1 MAQSLNPTFKKL
13 TAIDI
18 VNVSDL
24 FKQHLTVT
32 PDGAVYADGWDDDR
46 VAKEAIPNYTGNARA
61 AVGKYRITL
70 GYGLL
75 ATISKKTVSSE
86 YEELNGM
93 IHLLHT
99 KSKER
104 FEEIEDQIYRLTAA
118 LEDRYDEFQKRILML
133 ERSHFAIASAE
144 SQLRRMNN
152 G

>member
-1 MAQSLNPTFKKL
+1 MAQSLNPAFKKL

-32 PDGAVYADGWDDDR
+32 PDGAAYADGWDDDR

-75 ATISKKTVSSE
+75 AVASKKTVSSE
-86 YEELNGM
+86 YEEIRG
-93 IHLLHT
+93 
-99 KSKER
+99 
-104 FEEIEDQIYRLTAA
+104 QIYRNAFNMEERFCR
-118 LEDRYDEFQKRILML
+118 LEDRL
-133 ERSHFAIASAE
+133 ERLERFHFAISTADAYLARST
-144 SQLRRMNN
+144 N

>member
-46 VAKEAIPNYTGNARA
+46 VAKEAIPNYTGNSRA

-75 ATISKKTVSSE
+75 AVAK
-86 YEELNGM
+86 
-93 IHLLHT
+93 
-99 KSKER
+99 KER
-104 FEEIEDQIYRLTAA
+104 PKSRLEE
-118 LEDRYDEFQKRILML
+118 LEDRVYYLESLMA
-133 ERSHFAIASAE
+133 HYMDKAA
-144 SQLRRMNN
+144 
-152 G
+152 

>member
-32 PDGAVYADGWDDDR
+32 GDGAVYADGWDDDR

-75 ATISKKTVSSE
+75 AATSKKTVSSE
-86 YEELNGM
+86 YEELQG
-93 IHLLHT
+93 
-99 KSKER
+99 
-104 FEEIEDQIYRLTAA
+104 QIYRLTAA
-118 LEDRYDEFQKRILML
+118 LEDQYEEFQKRISML
-133 ERSHFAIASAE
+133 ERPRLAIDSTE

>member
-46 VAKEAIPNYTGNARA
+46 VAKEAIPKYTGNARA

-75 ATISKKTVSSE
+75 AVASKKTVSSE
-86 YEELNGM
+86 YEEIQG
-93 IHLLHT
+93 
-99 KSKER
+99 
-104 FEEIEDQIYRLTAA
+104 QIYSTSSALGRRMNELEYRLK
-118 LEDRYDEFQKRILML
+118 QL
-133 ERSHFAIASAE
+133 ERYHFAIASADA
-144 SQLRRMNN
+144 QLARAAN

>member
-32 PDGAVYADGWDDDR
+32 GDGAVYADGWDDDR

-75 ATISKKTVSSE
+75 ATTSKKTVSSE
-86 YEELNGM
+86 YEELQG
-93 IHLLHT
+93 
-99 KSKER
+99 
-104 FEEIEDQIYRLTAA
+104 QIYRVALA
-118 LEDRYDEFQKRILML
+118 LEDQYEEFQKRISML
-133 ERSHFAIASAE
+133 ERPRLAIDSTE

>member
-32 PDGAVYADGWDDDR
+32 GDGAVYADGWDDDR

-75 ATISKKTVSSE
+75 ATTSKKTVSSE
-86 YEELNGM
+86 YEELQG
-93 IHLLHT
+93 
-99 KSKER
+99 
-104 FEEIEDQIYRLTAA
+104 QIYRLTAA
-118 LEDRYDEFQKRILML
+118 LEDKYDEFQKRISML
-133 ERSHFAIASAE
+133 ERPRLAIDSTE

>member
-32 PDGAVYADGWDDDR
+32 GDGAVYADGWDDDR

-75 ATISKKTVSSE
+75 ATTSKKTVSSE
-86 YEELNGM
+86 YEELQG
-93 IHLLHT
+93 
-99 KSKER
+99 
-104 FEEIEDQIYRLTAA
+104 QIYRVAFNA
-118 LEDRYDEFQKRILML
+118 EERFCRLEDRIERL
-133 ERSHFAIASAE
+133 ERSHFAISSAE
-144 SQLRRMNN
+144 LQLRHMKN

>member
-1 MAQSLNPTFKKL
+1 MAQSLNPAFKKL

-32 PDGAVYADGWDDDR
+32 EDGAVYADGWDDDR

-75 ATISKKTVSSE
+75 AVTKKENSNSRLDELEIRVRSLEIILISMGYDVR
-86 YEELNGM
+86 GQR
-93 IHLLHT
+93 I
-99 KSKER
+99 
-104 FEEIEDQIYRLTAA
+104 AA
-118 LEDRYDEFQKRILML
+118 
-133 ERSHFAIASAE
+133 
-144 SQLRRMNN
+144 
-152 G
+152 

>member
-1 MAQSLNPTFKKL
+1 MAQSPNPSFKKL

-46 VAKEAIPNYTGNARA
+46 VAKEAIPNYTGNSRA

-75 ATISKKTVSSE
+75 AVASKKTVSSE
-86 YEELNGM
+86 YEELKGM
-93 IHLLHT
+93 FYQYHLHVD
-99 KSKER
+99 SR
-104 FEEIEDQIYRLTAA
+104 INY
-118 LEDRYDEFQKRILML
+118 LEDECNKFEKRILML
-133 ERSHFAIASAE
+133 ERSHFAIAAADAH
-144 SQLRRMNN
+144 LARAAN

>member
-32 PDGAVYADGWDDDR
+32 KDGAVYADGWDDDR

-75 ATISKKTVSSE
+75 ATTSKKTVSSE
-86 YEELNGM
+86 YEELQG
-93 IHLLHT
+93 
-99 KSKER
+99 
-104 FEEIEDQIYRLTAA
+104 QIYRVALA
-118 LEDRYDEFQKRILML
+118 LEDQYEEFQKRILML